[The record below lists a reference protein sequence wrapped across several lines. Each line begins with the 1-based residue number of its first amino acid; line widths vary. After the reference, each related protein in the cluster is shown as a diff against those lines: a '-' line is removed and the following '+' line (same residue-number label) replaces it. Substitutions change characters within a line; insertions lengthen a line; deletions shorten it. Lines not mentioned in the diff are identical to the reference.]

1 MSSSKQLIINCG
13 ASRVTAAV
21 VSSVG
26 GSLQI
31 ERLATESL
39 HYDYS
44 NDEAWLSAVG
54 EALRT
59 LHQKHKF
66 SGKASLI
73 IPGNQVLTKT
83 IRIPHVE
90 VSKRAQIIAF
100 EAQQNIPY
108 PLHEVVWDSQVVSDD
123 GVETELLFIAC
134 KSDTIDDFCNEVARA
149 GFLVETINAATVLDY
164 NAIQFAYPSLQE
176 DVLLINIGARS
187 TNLLFKN
194 AEGFFVRNIQLGGN
208 SLTQNIADSLGKPFA
223 QAEEIKHK
231 FFTGELDYSEDDSGA
246 KLLASCSDSFMRRMS
261 QEITRSIVNYR
272 RQKNGQAPQKILL
285 SGRGALLEGLS
296 DHLATSQKVAVE
308 FFDPLQNVTLDGE
321 IGSDATSLRL
331 EISEIIG
338 AAAQDLVAD
347 SAGVNLLPDAVQ
359 QEMAFASKKPYLLV
373 AAICLALAPWPAF
386 LGYKQLSA
394 GYVKAAQATEAQ
406 VAPLQQRQSKILDNA
421 DKAAQISQSIQLV
434 EGLKNSKTNWI
445 QFFAELQKSL
455 TLTED
460 AWLDSLKVLREQ
472 PAPASPATPATPA
485 SPTYEVVLSGQ
496 MLVRETAEG
505 EGAIDQ
511 EVLSRRIRSLQSSFE
526 GSEFIVASKPP
537 AIDWSSLRQGLNVLP
552 FTINLVVDTAK
563 PL

>member
-21 VSSVG
+21 VSSNG
-26 GSLQI
+26 GALQI
-31 ERLATESL
+31 EKLLTEAL
-39 HYDYS
+39 RYDYS

-54 EALRT
+54 TALHA
-59 LHQKHKF
+59 LHGQHNL
-66 SGKASLI
+66 SGKASFI

-108 PLHEVVWDSQVVSDD
+108 PLHEVVWDSQVVGED
-123 GVETELLFIAC
+123 GVETEVLFIAC
-134 KSDTIDDFCNEVARA
+134 KSNTIDEFCGEVKRA
-149 GFLVETINAATVLDY
+149 GFIVDTIHAATVLDY
-164 NAIQFAYPSLQE
+164 NAIQFAYPELDE

-194 AEGFFVRNIQLGGN
+194 SDGFFVRNIQLGGN

-231 FFTGELDYSEDDSGA
+231 FFNGDLDYSDDDSGA
-246 KLLASCSDSFMRRMS
+246 KLLTSCSDSFTRRMS

-272 RQKNGQAPQKILL
+272 RQKSGAAPKRILL

-296 DHLATSQKVAVE
+296 EQLATTQKVSVE
-308 FFDPLQNVTLDGE
+308 FFDPLQNVTLAGE
-321 IGSDATSLRL
+321 IVSDTTALGL

-338 AAAQDLVAD
+338 AAARDMVAD
-347 SAGVNLLPDAVQ
+347 GAGVNLLPDEIQ
-359 QEMAFASKKPYLLV
+359 KEMEFASKKPFLLV
-373 AAICLALAPWPAF
+373 GAICLALAPWPAF
-386 LGYKQLSA
+386 LGYQQLSA
-394 GYVKAAQATEAQ
+394 GYIDAAKATEAQ

-421 DKAAQISQSIQLV
+421 DQAQALSQSIRMV
-434 EGLKNSKTNWI
+434 EGLMNSKTNWI
-445 QFFAELQKSL
+445 QFFAELQQSL
-455 TLTED
+455 STVED
-460 AWLDSLKVLREQ
+460 TWLDSLAVLREN
-472 PAPASPATPATPA
+472 PKGGSP
-485 SPTYEVVLSGQ
+485 SYEVVLEGQ
-496 MLVRETAEG
+496 MLVRETANG

-511 EVLSRRIRSLQSSFE
+511 EVLSRRIKSLQSSFE
-526 GSEFIVASKPP
+526 SSEFIVSSNPP
-537 AIDWSSLRQGLNVLP
+537 AINWSSLRSGLNVLP
-552 FTINLVVDTAK
+552 FTINLVVDTSK